1 MAVNSTAQ
9 SQLAS
14 YAPTSFKAGVGS
26 GVRQAV
32 ALIGGAVETT
42 QTIRNEAR
50 FIPRREPAPFED
62 KVEIRAPAPEP
73 APASQAPEQAAA
85 AKPAPAPEPPKK
97 PAPDIRQLSLTG
109 QPAADKPAAPAGR
122 GAFVDVDA

>member
-14 YAPTSFKAGVGS
+14 FAPTSFSVGVGS

-42 QTIRNEAR
+42 QAIRREAR

-62 KVEIRAPAPEP
+62 KVEIRAPAP
-73 APASQAPEQAAA
+73 ASVEGAE
-85 AKPAPAPEPPKK
+85 AKPAPEEAKK
-97 PAPDIRQLSLTG
+97 PVEIRQLSLTG
-109 QPAADKPAAPAGR
+109 QPAAEQSAAPAGR
-122 GAFVDVDA
+122 GNLVDVDA

>member
-14 YAPTSFKAGVGS
+14 YAPTSFNAGVGS

-73 APASQAPEQAAA
+73 TNQAPGQAAA
-85 AKPAPAPEPPKK
+85 AKPAPAPEAPKK

-122 GAFVDVDA
+122 GSFVDVDA

>member
-14 YAPTSFKAGVGS
+14 FAPTSFSAGVGS

-42 QTIRNEAR
+42 QTIRREAR

-62 KVEIRAPAPEP
+62 KVEIRTP
-73 APASQAPEQAAA
+73 APADGAE
-85 AKPAPAPEPPKK
+85 AKPAPEEAKK
-97 PAPDIRQLSLTG
+97 PVEIRQLSLTG
-109 QPAADKPAAPAGR
+109 QPAAELPAAPAGR
-122 GAFVDVDA
+122 GNLVDVDA